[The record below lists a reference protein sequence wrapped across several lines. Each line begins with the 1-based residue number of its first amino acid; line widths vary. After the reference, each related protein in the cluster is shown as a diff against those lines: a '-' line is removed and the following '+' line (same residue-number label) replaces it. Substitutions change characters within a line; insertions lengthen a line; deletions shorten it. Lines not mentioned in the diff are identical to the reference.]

1 MLKYCRRIAGN
12 KVGGAFK
19 RPFTLWF
26 RYDDYQP
33 DSLEFKTGNVAKLKN
48 AVKRK
53 LPGLSEMKNA
63 EIMLLKHQD
72 TVALKPGMIIDKSF
86 KNTDNNPLQVSIIGK
101 PLRWST

>member
-1 MLKYCRRIAGN
+1 MLKFGHRTAANR
-12 KVGGAFK
+12 VGGAFK
-19 RPFTLWF
+19 KLVTLWVT
-26 RYDDYQP
+26 YGEYQP
-33 DSLEFKTGNVAKLKN
+33 VSLKVRRGNVDKLKN